1 MSACHRKEVERQ
13 LKTAQQLG
21 NLRQVKYLLAIL
33 AVMDGQSFA
42 QVALIL
48 RVHEK
53 TVAAWVRIFCC
64 YGSTGAPRKK
74 PTGRPPKLTP
84 TQKAALATLIDEGPV
99 KAGFSG
105 ACWRSPMIQQLIYDR
120 FGVYYNVF
128 YIAQLLKNLGFSYQK
143 AAFVSDHLDEGKRR
157 EWQTK
162 TWPQIL
168 RLANAKKALLLFGD
182 EASFPQWGTLTYT
195 WARRGQQPM
204 AKTSGKRK
212 GYKVL
217 GLIDYFTGRLFYQG
231 QEGRLNS
238 TAYIA
243 FLRRVLEQTT
253 QPILLIQDGARYH
266 TSAETK
272 AFFAQQAAR
281 LQVFQLPT
289 YSPDYNP
296 IEKLWKK
303 IKQQDTHLHYFPTF
317 EALTAKV
324 EQALLKF
331 ANIPEEILKKAG
343 QPEVQHET
351 SPMLLQLQEQG
362 FPMAPTGRKL
372 VAMQLLRQCLGRD
385 TAQDL
390 AAFDR
395 DHRNRLVQG
404 RRVRVA
410 FEDFDVR

>member
-1 MSACHRKEVERQ
+1 MCCLRFTMSCSYRKEVERH
-13 LKTAQQLG
+13 LKTAQRLG
-21 NLRQVKYLLAIL
+21 HLRQVKYLLAIL
-33 AVMDGQSFA
+33 AVVDGQSCA

-53 TVAAWVRIFCC
+53 TVATWFQAFCC
-64 YGSTGAPRKK
+64 YGLQETPRTK

-84 TQKAALATLIDEGPV
+84 TQKAALATVIEEGPV

-105 ACWRSPMIQQLIYDR
+105 ACWRSPMIQQLIYER

-143 AAFVSDHLDEGKRR
+143 AAFVSDHLNEAKRQ
-157 EWQTK
+157 EWRTK

-168 RLANAKKALLLFGD
+168 RRAQARNALLLFGD

-195 WARRGQQPM
+195 WARRGQQPKV
-204 AKTSGKRK
+204 KTSGKRK
-212 GYKVL
+212 GYKVF
-217 GLIDYFTGRLFYQG
+217 GLIEYFTGRFFYQG

-238 TAYIA
+238 AAYIA
-243 FLRRVLEQTT
+243 FLTRVLEQTT
-253 QPILLIQDGARYH
+253 QPIVLIQDGAKYH
-266 TSAETK
+266 TSAETN
-272 AFFAQQAAR
+272 AFFAQQTAR

-317 EALTAKV
+317 EALTEKV

-331 ANIPEEILKKAG
+331 TNTPEEILALC
-343 QPEVQHET
+343 
-351 SPMLLQLQEQG
+351 SL
-362 FPMAPTGRKL
+362 PTEL
-372 VAMQLLRQCLGRD
+372 
-385 TAQDL
+385 AQ
-390 AAFDR
+390 AA
-395 DHRNRLVQG
+395 
-404 RRVRVA
+404 
-410 FEDFDVR
+410 

>member
-1 MSACHRKEVERQ
+1 MCCMRFTISASYRKEVERH
-13 LKTAQQLG
+13 LKTAQHLG
-21 NLRQVKYLLAIL
+21 HVRQVKYLLAIL
-33 AVMDGQSFA
+33 AVVDGQSFA
-42 QVALIL
+42 QVAFVL

-53 TVAAWVRIFCC
+53 TVATWVHIFCC
-64 YGSTGAPRKK
+64 YGLQGKPHRK

-84 TQKAALATLIDEGPV
+84 TQKATRVTWIEEGPV
-99 KAGFSG
+99 KAGCSG

-120 FGVYYNVF
+120 FGILYNVF

-143 AAFVSDHLDEGKRR
+143 AAFVSDHLDEDKR
-157 EWQTK
+157 QTWRAT

-168 RLANAKKALLLFGD
+168 RLAQDRKALLLFGD

-195 WARRGQQPM
+195 WARRGQQPQV
-204 AKTSGKRK
+204 KTSGKRQ
-212 GYKVL
+212 GYKVF
-217 GLIDYFTGRLFYQG
+217 GLIEYFTGRFFYQG

-238 TAYIA
+238 AAYIA
-243 FLRRVLEQTT
+243 FLRRVLAQTT

-266 TSAETK
+266 TSTETK

-317 EALTAKV
+317 EALTAKG

-331 ANIPEEILKKAG
+331 ANIPEEILALC
-343 QPEVQHET
+343 
-351 SPMLLQLQEQG
+351 SL
-362 FPMAPTGRKL
+362 PTEL
-372 VAMQLLRQCLGRD
+372 
-385 TAQDL
+385 AQ
-390 AAFDR
+390 AA
-395 DHRNRLVQG
+395 
-404 RRVRVA
+404 
-410 FEDFDVR
+410 

>member
-1 MSACHRKEVERQ
+1 MSASYRKDVERH
-13 LKTAQQLG
+13 LKTAQHLG
-21 NLRQVKYLLAIL
+21 HVRQVKYLLAIL
-33 AVMDGQSFA
+33 AVLDGESFV
-42 QVALIL
+42 QVAGVL

-53 TVAAWVRIFCC
+53 TVATWVGVFCC
-64 YGSTGAPRKK
+64 YGLKGAPRQK

-105 ACWRSPMIQQLIYDR
+105 ACWRSPMIQQMIFER
-120 FGVYYNVF
+120 FCVFYNVF

-143 AAFVSDHLDEGKRR
+143 AAFVSDHLDEAKRQAWR
-157 EWQTK
+157 TT

-168 RLANAKKALLLFGD
+168 RRAKARKALLLFGD

-195 WARRGQQPM
+195 WARRGQQPKV
-204 AKTSGKRK
+204 KTCGKRK
-212 GYKVL
+212 GYKVF
-217 GLIDYFTGRLFYQG
+217 GVIEYFTGRLFYQG

-238 TAYIA
+238 AAYMA
-243 FLRRVLEQTT
+243 FLTRVLAQTT
-253 QPILLIQDGARYH
+253 QPIILIQDGAKYH
-266 TSAETK
+266 TSAEIQ

-317 EALTAKV
+317 EALTNKV

-331 ANIPEEILKKAG
+331 TNTPEEILALCG
-343 QPEVQHET
+343 
-351 SPMLLQLQEQG
+351 L
-362 FPMAPTGRKL
+362 PTEL
-372 VAMQLLRQCLGRD
+372 
-385 TAQDL
+385 AQ
-390 AAFDR
+390 AA
-395 DHRNRLVQG
+395 
-404 RRVRVA
+404 
-410 FEDFDVR
+410 